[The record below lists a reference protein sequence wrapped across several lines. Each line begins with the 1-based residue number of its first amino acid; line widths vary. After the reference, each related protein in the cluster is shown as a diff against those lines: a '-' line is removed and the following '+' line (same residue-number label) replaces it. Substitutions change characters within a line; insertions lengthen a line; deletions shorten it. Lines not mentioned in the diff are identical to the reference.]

1 MKHSKR
7 ALADPTLKTTL
18 SRFVKLLL
26 VFSAVA
32 FLNHPAVAQGGSERL
47 FDEGNLLYQQQD
59 FQGARDKYLQIETQG
74 EVSSALYY
82 NLANSYYKIGNMG
95 KAVLYY
101 ERALRLDPGDDDIQ
115 ANLRAA
121 NQATADQ
128 ITPPQEFELARWL
141 IRLLYA
147 ISTPSLINLAIALYL
162 AACVL
167 LTVGIVSRNP
177 RIISICKRGSIAAGA
192 ALLVIISI
200 VGTQCVDSR
209 NRVEAI
215 VIESELRV
223 MGAPDDG
230 GLELFRI
237 HEGTK
242 VRVDQSTADWIEIV
256 LLDGKV
262 GWVQRDS
269 VEII

>member
-1 MKHSKR
+1 MKHPKR
-7 ALADPTLKTTL
+7 SLADPTLRNGS

-26 VFSAVA
+26 IFFAVV
-32 FLNHPAVAQGGSERL
+32 FLNHSAAAQGGSERV

-59 FQGARDKYLQIETQG
+59 FQGARDKYLQIESQG

-82 NLANSYYKIGNMG
+82 NLANSYYKIGSMG
-95 KAVLYY
+95 KAILYY

-128 ITPPQEFELARWL
+128 ITPPQEFELARWMF
-141 IRLLYA
+141 RLLYA
-147 ISTPSLINLAIALYL
+147 ISTPSLIKPAAALYL
-162 AACVL
+162 TACIL
-167 LTVGIVSRNP
+167 LTVGIVSRSP
-177 RIISICKRGSIAAGA
+177 RITRICKRGSLAAGA
-192 ALLVIISI
+192 VLLATLSI
-200 VGTQCVDSR
+200 AGAQWVDSR
-209 NRVEAI
+209 NRVEA
-215 VIESELRV
+215 VVMESELRA

-230 GLELFRI
+230 GIELFRI

-242 VRVDQSTADWIEIV
+242 VRVDQSTGEWIEIA

-262 GWVQRDS
+262 GWVRRES